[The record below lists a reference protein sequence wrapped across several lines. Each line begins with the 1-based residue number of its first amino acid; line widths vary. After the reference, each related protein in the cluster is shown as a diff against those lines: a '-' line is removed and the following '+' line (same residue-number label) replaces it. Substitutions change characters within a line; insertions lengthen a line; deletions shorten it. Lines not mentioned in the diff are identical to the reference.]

1 MALAFT
7 IALSSTPSLGSPPAH
22 KRSKS
27 DRDIDAIGHRQIV
40 NKGLIFYSPKKETEE
55 GDKLSAVFDHVSP
68 IVRDQPITDYLE
80 RVAQRVAGNSDAT
93 AAIAVRV
100 VDSDKVEAS
109 TLPGYV
115 YVTRGL
121 LLKMQNEGE
130 LASILARGTAH
141 TALRTWARLQTIG
154 FFSQTFIPT
163 IQQTNA
169 GSGPVGAEMNSFLL
183 ISWERYFETDADY
196 FGVQYVYKAGY
207 DTDCFLS
214 AIQNA
219 SPPDSDRVAKAF
231 SPFPPLRERL
241 KDIQGEISEI
251 LPKRGGAV
259 VSSPEF
265 AEFQERLHSLPP
277 IQSDPMSR
285 GLHRAPQLDTDPMPK
300 LLRHD
305 PQASD

>member
-7 IALSSTPSLGSPPAH
+7 IALSSTPALGSPPAH

-40 NKGLIFYSPKKETEE
+40 NKGLIFYSPKKEKEE
-55 GDKLSAVFDHVSP
+55 GDKLSAAFDRVSP
-68 IVRDQPITDYLE
+68 VLRDQPITDYLE

-93 AAIAVRV
+93 VPIAVRV

-130 LASILARGTAH
+130 LASILAREIAH
-141 TALRTWARLQTIG
+141 TALHTWARLQTIG
-154 FFSQTFIPT
+154 FSQTFIPT
-163 IQQTNA
+163 FQQTNG
-169 GSGPVGAEMNSFLL
+169 GSGPLGAEMNSYLL
-183 ISWERYFETDADY
+183 ISWERSFESDADY

-251 LPKRGGAV
+251 LPEREGAV

-265 AEFQERLHSLPP
+265 AEFQQRLHSLPP
-277 IQSDPMSR
+277 IQDDPMSK
-285 GLHRAPQLDTDPMPK
+285 GLHRAPQVDTDPMPK
-300 LLRHD
+300 LLRRD